1 MTNTNQNR
9 EQTNHRI
16 TYAATTEGI
25 KRAEKALR
33 RIGIASKTSFAELCD
48 LSRSTITKFFGGQ
61 SIELDCFETI
71 CNELQ
76 LSNWKEIAGI
86 NSFDTNGQAEQE
98 PNPCHPRIDDDNEE
112 IPFSFA
118 GSVKEKDIPKLKNI
132 LKLIRTLAND
142 DYIEAI
148 DVKKSC
154 IKLTL
159 KGSQAGLERLEQ
171 LFQSG
176 ELTKIFKQKL
186 NIIVEDVSFI
196 DAQTSDNYQQSQTN
210 KKKQLV
216 FTIAGDVNQ
225 ADINILKDALID
237 TSENEEKSR
246 LIEEIKTQGAVKRN
260 LSGVD
265 LSGANLSG
273 ADLSDADL
281 SGANLSDAVLYGA
294 NLSGANIS
302 DANLSDANLIRTY
315 LRGANLIRTYLRGA
329 NLSEAV
335 LYGAY
340 LRGANLIRTDLIRT
354 DLSDADL
361 SDADLSG
368 ANISDANLSDANL
381 SDADL
386 SDANLGGTNLSDAN
400 VKNARFAD
408 NLGISESLKQDLKAR
423 GAIFEDSPGDRSPSL
438 TPA

>member
-1 MTNTNQNR
+1 MTNTSQDRERTKNR
-9 EQTNHRI
+9 N

-25 KRAEKALR
+25 ERAKKAYR
-33 RIGIASKTSFAELCD
+33 EQGYNSKQIFAD
-48 LSRSTITKFFGGQ
+48 LTGLARSTVNKFFRGEQ
-61 SIELDCFETI
+61 IELDGFQKI
-71 CNELQ
+71 CNKLELP
-76 LSNWKEIAGI
+76 WKEIEGI
-86 NSFDTNGQAEQE
+86 ESFDQNGQVKQEQ
-98 PNPCHPRIDDDNEE
+98 NSYHQTTEE
-112 IPFSFA
+112 KKVPFSII
-118 GSVKEKDIPKLKNI
+118 GSVDQKDIVKLKI
-132 LKLIRTLAND
+132 AIKLLRKLTGD
-142 DYIEAI
+142 DLIGVIGIEEG
-148 DVKKSC
+148 S

-176 ELTKIFKQKL
+176 ALTKIFEQEL
-186 NIIVEDVSFI
+186 NITVEDVSFI
-196 DAQTSDNYQQSQTN
+196 DAQSSDNYQQSQTN

-302 DANLSDANLIRTY
+302 DANLSDANL
-315 LRGANLIRTYLRGA
+315 
-329 NLSEAV
+329 
-335 LYGAY
+335 
-340 LRGANLIRTDLIRT
+340 
-354 DLSDADL
+354 
-361 SDADLSG
+361 
-368 ANISDANLSDANL
+368 